1 MVRIGRA
8 PYSRSPP
15 AQGGSSDFATHKLR
29 KFAYFGVSPASPVVR
44 GLLFT
49 FFLSL
54 LSCRESPKPAPEAP
68 AVSSRREVPKPGQRT
83 KKGGMDVRFIVVSDP
98 HLGYGD
104 IAEENARMIGKLNAV
119 GAGARGLVITGDL
132 TEYGQ
137 PKEWTEFVK
146 LYGLKGTETALHLP
160 VFEMVGNHDKVNLG
174 PWVEQRVSERHETK
188 ERFYSWDWDDLHL
201 VALQEGP
208 DEEGLRWLAKDL
220 DTQAKDVPLVIFF
233 HLALLGPWST
243 GNWFDDAYKER
254 FAQAIAGRRVVAI
267 FHGHHHATGH
277 YRWKGYDVWKPGAVK
292 HGAHTFA
299 VVHATDETWTLDSY
313 NWDMSMFGE
322 HFEKRMP

>member
-1 MVRIGRA
+1 MDRIRPKA
-8 PYSRSPP
+8 YP
-15 AQGGSSDFATHKLR
+15 R
-29 KFAYFGVSPASPVVR
+29 KSVVQA
-44 GLLFT
+44 GFVG
-49 FFLSL
+49 FFLGIGL
-54 LSCRESPKPAPEAP
+54 FSCTESSKTTPAP
-68 AVSSRREVPKPGQRT
+68 AVSAQAAQANPNVRT
-83 KKGGMDVRFIVVSDP
+83 RKGGMDVRFLVVSDT
-98 HLGYGD
+98 HLGFAD
-104 IAEENARMIGKLNAV
+104 IANENARLIPKLNEIG
-119 GAGARGLVITGDL
+119 GAKARGVVITGDL

-137 PKEWTEFVK
+137 PKEWEQFVK
-146 LYGLKGTETALHLP
+146 LYGLHGTETALKLP

-208 DEEGLRWLAKDL
+208 DQDGLAWLAKDL
-220 DTQAKDVPLVIFF
+220 ERQAADVPLVIFF

-254 FAQAIAGRRVVAI
+254 FAQAIAQRNVVAI

-277 YRWKGYDVWKPGAVK
+277 YQWKSYDVFKPGAVK

-299 VVHATDETWTLDSY
+299 VVHATDKTWTLDSY
-313 NWDMSMFGE
+313 NWDLGMFAD